1 MLDIFPAIHISTLNQ
16 IFCGIYK
23 YTMRFYFLFSF
34 QTHSVNILK
43 KTTHCVVF
51 LMPLPHKFVCMKRVD
66 GIDNNKSA
74 KEVYERRVQAVR
86 RAPFFGE
93 LGSKCAWKE
102 LYCWGLTVN
111 EWVTLVVEIYM
122 NEIINIPSHHDG
134 RKYIWASARWGAV
147 SWLCCCCLLSIV
159 NKTSQGDFEMGQ

>member
-1 MLDIFPAIHISTLNQ
+1 
-16 IFCGIYK
+16 
-23 YTMRFYFLFSF
+23 
-34 QTHSVNILK
+34 
-43 KTTHCVVF
+43 
-51 LMPLPHKFVCMKRVD
+51 MPLPHKFVCMKRVD

-74 KEVYERRVQAVR
+74 KEVYERGVQAVR

-147 SWLCCCCLLSIV
+147 YSLVLAKQAACLLSIV
-159 NKTSQGDFEMGQ
+159 NKTSQGNVEEGHELWSTSRVSWPF